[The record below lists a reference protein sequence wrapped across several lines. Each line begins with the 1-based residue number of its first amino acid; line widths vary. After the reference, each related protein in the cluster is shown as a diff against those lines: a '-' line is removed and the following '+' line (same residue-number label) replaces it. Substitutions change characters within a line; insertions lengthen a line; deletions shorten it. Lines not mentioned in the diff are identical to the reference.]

1 MCEPADEIIRAQR
14 EEIDE
19 MDWLIDDI
27 AKKGEATT
35 EALADARPAPD
46 FTSDDVRE
54 SC

>member
-1 MCEPADEIIRAQR
+1 VCEPADEIIRAQR

-27 AKKGEATT
+27 AKNGEATT